1 MSLSNFHL
9 AAVILLA
16 SQPLVFPQSNAAQWM
31 PLFDGK
37 TLAGWKVTPFTEH
50 GTVKVENGALIL
62 GSGKPLTGVNY
73 TGAFP
78 RIDYEIQFEA
88 ARMDGN
94 DFFAS
99 LTVPFG
105 DSGFTLVTGGWGGD
119 IVGISSIGG
128 WDASDNETRT
138 YFTFGR
144 GRWYRFRLQVTAE
157 RIRTWIDDKQVIDVL
172 IGGRPVGMRP
182 GEIKLSEPF
191 GFASYGTVGGIGK
204 IEYRTIA
211 AGKSE

>member
-9 AAVILLA
+9 AAVLLVA
-16 SQPLVFPQSNAAQWM
+16 SQMPALPQSKAGPWK

-37 TLAGWKVTPFTEH
+37 TLAGWKATPFTDQ
-50 GTVKVENGALIL
+50 GTIKVENGAIVL
-62 GSGKPLTGVNY
+62 GSGKPLTGINY
-73 TGAFP
+73 TGSFP

-88 ARMDGN
+88 ARIDGN

-105 DSGFTLVTGGWGGD
+105 DSYFTLVTGGWGGD

-138 YFTFGR
+138 YFTFDR
-144 GRWYRFRLQVTAE
+144 ERWYRFRLQVSAE
-157 RIRTWIDDKQVIDVL
+157 RIRTWIDEKQVIDVL
-172 IGGRPVGMRP
+172 IGGRPVSMRP
-182 GEIKLSEPF
+182 GDIKLSEPF
-191 GFASYGTVGGIGK
+191 GFASYGTLGGIKK
-204 IEYRTIA
+204 IEYRVLA
-211 AGKSE
+211 AAEPK